1 MLCTINLRCRKTYEE
16 IKKKRREKNISERGK
31 KRDYKRVF
39 GSVVVVAFHIT
50 FHAEM
55 YQNEVFSF
63 FKNHF

>member
-1 MLCTINLRCRKTYEE
+1 MKKL
-16 IKKKRREKNISERGK
+16 KKKREKNISERGK

-55 YQNEVFSF
+55 YQNEVFLF